1 MEKASCWLSLCALA
15 ILAAPCRGT
24 RPCAHGFTINVILLD
39 DEWSSW
45 SLKYVKGEILK
56 AIEKDKA
63 LNAEGKTPDRCS
75 HSKKKPQNKL

>member
-1 MEKASCWLSLCALA
+1 MGAGAGGVLTDVKMGKVSWWLSLCALG

-24 RPCAHGFTINVILLD
+24 SPCIHGFTINVILLD

-45 SLKYVKGEILK
+45 SLKYVKGEVLK

-63 LNAEGKTPDRCS
+63 LNSEGKA
-75 HSKKKPQNKL
+75 